1 MAVDAHHK
9 NGGAVTGGV
18 PALQV
23 EGALNATQ
31 RPSGQA
37 LRPHQVEAVDEVL
50 RALQAPADGHLPE
63 EGLRCQCIAATGSGK
78 TLIAAAAAQK
88 LGARRVLVL
97 VPTLDLLVQTA
108 TAWRRD
114 GGQRGAMV
122 GVCSLPAKDSA
133 GVPCTT
139 DEGELVAWVRDLEQ
153 VTLFGTYASVD
164 VLRKA
169 HALGLE
175 AFDLVVVDEAHRTS
189 GDGLKPWA
197 AVHDQDRLRAVRR
210 LYMTATPRVWQAT
223 SDGSGGEGSRL
234 VASMSEESPIFG
246 PVAYKLTL
254 SEAIE
259 RGLIAPYQVVCVDIR
274 DPEYGHRAQLGS
286 GTEQVRGARLAA
298 LQAGV
303 LTAAAREN
311 LRKLLTFHSRVA
323 EAEAMA
329 GGIGEAAQ
337 RLWEEDQHAYPDPK
351 RVWASWLHGEH
362 APAHRRAVLT
372 EFASDVIEHQEQE
385 GQEHEG
391 RARDGRGE
399 GAEVEVLPAA
409 LRVLSSVKVLGEG
422 VDTIAD
428 SIAFCDVRGSMVDIV
443 QMVGRALRM
452 KPGEGKIASLVVP
465 VFLGPD
471 EDIDNLLTSPA
482 YGGLAKVLEALRAHD
497 TESIEALADSRARSG
512 SWDEDSPEDA
522 GDGDFPD
529 DIDAAEDG
537 EPVETVSARARELLK
552 FSSPRDPVELAR
564 FLRLRV
570 LEPEGAYW
578 LRGIE
583 AAARYA
589 KELGD
594 GQLYAPYAF
603 VTPED
608 WSPAGFPLGVWLTH
622 QRRSYKAGRLDPE
635 RVAELD
641 GLGMVWTPR
650 DDAFADGLA
659 AAKAWAE
666 AHGHFLPPAT
676 AVWNEYPVGKWAKN
690 MRDAAKLADRFAAR
704 REAGEPVGSAA
715 GALTDERRRQLDDI
729 DPGWSPA
736 WDTGWQ
742 RCLRLVRAHLAD
754 GGSLPTKAGDVVVQG
769 EDLGRWVTAQRTGFE
784 ALSSVQQWLLE
795 NALGLEADSLPE
807 QPVKRTQNHKWA
819 LNLAAARQFHA
830 REGHLNVPRK
840 HIEALPVDLAGP
852 AATGRETTPEGDVL
866 VDLGMWTANTRRR
879 ANKLTTERRTALD
892 KLGMRW

>member
-1 MAVDAHHK
+1 MTVDARSRDVA
-9 NGGAVTGGV
+9 AVTGDV
-18 PALQV
+18 SAAQRERVL
-23 EGALNATQ
+23 EATA
-31 RPSGQA
+31 RPCGQT
-37 LRPHQVEAVDEVL
+37 LRPHQVEAVDAIL

-63 EGLRCQCIAATGSGK
+63 QGLRCQCIAATGSGK
-78 TLIAAAAAQK
+78 TLIAAAAAQR
-88 LGARRVLVL
+88 LGARRVVVL

-108 TAWRRD
+108 AAWRRD
-114 GGQRGAMV
+114 GGRSGAMV
-122 GVCSLPAKDSA
+122 GVCSLPAKDS
-133 GVPCTT
+133 GGLPCTT
-139 DEGELVAWVRDLEQ
+139 DEGELVDGVRDLET

-175 AFDLVVVDEAHRTS
+175 AFDLMVVDEAHRTS

-197 AVHDQDRLRAVRR
+197 AVHDQGKVPAVRR
-210 LYMTATPRVWQAT
+210 LYMTATPRVWLAT
-223 SDGSGGEGSRL
+223 QDGTGDGGEDSRL
-234 VASMSEESPIFG
+234 VASMSEDSPVFG
-246 PVAYKLTL
+246 PVAYKLSL

-286 GTEQVRGARLAA
+286 GTERVRGVRLAA

-311 LRKLLTFHSRVA
+311 LRKVLTFHSRVA

-329 GGIGEAAQ
+329 SGIGDIAV
-337 RLWEEDQHAYPDPK
+337 RLWEEDPRTYPDPK

-362 APAHRRAVLT
+362 APAHRRAVLE
-372 EFASDVIEHQEQE
+372 EFASDVIEHQEPDHEDQE
-385 GQEHEG
+385 Q
-391 RARDGRGE
+391 RRGG
-399 GAEVEVLPAA
+399 GAGVEVLPAA
-409 LRVLSSVKVLGEG
+409 LRVLASVRVLGEG
-422 VDTIAD
+422 VDTANCD
-428 SIAFCDVRGSMVDIV
+428 SVAFCDVRGSMVDIV

-452 KPGEGKIASLVVP
+452 KPGQGKIASLVVP

-471 EDIDNLLTSPA
+471 EDVDNLLTSPA

-497 TESIEALADSRARSG
+497 TETIEALADSRARSG
-512 SWDEDSPEDA
+512 SWDEGGPKGAD
-522 GDGDFPD
+522 DGDFPE
-529 DIDAAEDG
+529 DIDAAEDDAA
-537 EPVETVSARARELLK
+537 VAAVSAGARELLK

-583 AAARYA
+583 AAARYV
-589 KELGD
+589 KEYGEGPLNV
-594 GQLYAPYAF
+594 PYAF

-635 RVAELD
+635 RATELEE
-641 GLGMVWTPR
+641 LGMVWAPR

-659 AAKAWAE
+659 AARAWAE
-666 AHGHFLPPAT
+666 VHGHFLPPAT

-690 MRDAAKLADRFAAR
+690 MRDAARLADRIAAR
-704 REAGEPVGSAA
+704 RETGEPAGPAA

-729 DPGWSPA
+729 DPGWCPG

-742 RCLRLVRAHLAD
+742 RCLRLVQAHLAD
-754 GGSLPTKAGDVVVQG
+754 GGSLPTAAGDVVVQG
-769 EDLGRWVTAQRTGFE
+769 EDLGRWAQAQRLEFE
-784 ALSSVQQWLLE
+784 QLQPAQQWLLE
-795 NALGLEADSLPE
+795 NALGIAAAAKDER
-807 QPVKRTQNHKWA
+807 PVKRTQEHKWA
-819 LNLAAARQFHA
+819 LNMAAARQYRD
-830 REGHLNVPRK
+830 REGHLNIPRK
-840 HIEALPVDLAGP
+840 HIEALPADLAGP
-852 AATGRETTPEGDVL
+852 AATGRETTPQGDVL
-866 VDLGMWTANTRRR
+866 VDLGMWTANVRRR
-879 ANKLTTERRTALD
+879 AGKLTDQRRAALD
-892 KLGMRW
+892 HLGMRW